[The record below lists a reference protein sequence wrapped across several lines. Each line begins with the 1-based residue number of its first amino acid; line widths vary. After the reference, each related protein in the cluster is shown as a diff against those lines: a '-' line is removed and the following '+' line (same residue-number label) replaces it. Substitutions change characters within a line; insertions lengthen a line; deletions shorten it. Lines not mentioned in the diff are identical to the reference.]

1 VASLT
6 LFEKIWRAHEVVPE
20 RPDTPA
26 VLFIDLHLV
35 HEVTSPQAF
44 SMLRSLGLPV
54 RRPARTLATMDHSTP
69 TLSEQVFGNI
79 PIKIEADGRPNPE
92 FVLNRPESAHC
103 EILVAG
109 RNFGCGSSRE
119 HAPWALLDYGIRAIV
134 SAEIADI
141 FRNNSLKSGILPVT
155 VDDATAAWLLGHPG
169 VEIDIDLSSQRLTLP
184 SGVTVSF
191 PIEPFARH
199 CLLSGIDELGFLRG
213 KLDEIERYEAAR
225 EH

>member
-1 VASLT
+1 MASLT

-69 TLSEQVFGNI
+69 TLIEQVFGNI
-79 PIKIEADGRPNPE
+79 PIKIEA
-92 FVLNRPESAHC
+92 
-103 EILVAG
+103 
-109 RNFGCGSSRE
+109 
-119 HAPWALLDYGIRAIV
+119 
-134 SAEIADI
+134 
-141 FRNNSLKSGILPVT
+141 
-155 VDDATAAWLLGHPG
+155 AAR
-169 VEIDIDLSSQRLTLP
+169 QM
-184 SGVTVSF
+184 
-191 PIEPFARH
+191 RH